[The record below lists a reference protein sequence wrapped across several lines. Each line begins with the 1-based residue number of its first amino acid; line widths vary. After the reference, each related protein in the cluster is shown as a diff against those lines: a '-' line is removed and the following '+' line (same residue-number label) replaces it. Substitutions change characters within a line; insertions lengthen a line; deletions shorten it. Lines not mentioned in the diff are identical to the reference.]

1 MSTPLDQHT
10 GSVLVP
16 SAAPAEQDESPTWIA
31 REDARHPELAQRRP
45 RLARKRW
52 LMVTG
57 AGLAA
62 AVTAGVWMHVAAK
75 PPARIALAN
84 RPDVPLVSTLVP
96 GVQPVSSRVL
106 VTGTISARH
115 NLPIGDGG
123 QAGRI
128 VKVYVQVGDVVRR
141 GQILARLDD
150 SVLKPQVAELAASLA
165 RARAQ
170 ATLSAAEYRRALE
183 IGPAG
188 GLSRQNIE
196 QSQAT
201 AAMDAANVQMVAAQ
215 LQQKRAQLA
224 LTRIVAPVSGIVL
237 TRAAEVGQVASPG
250 GPALFTLEDAG
261 RVELKGQVPEQDLA
275 SLKIGQPAKVYLIG
289 YPQPFP
295 GRIWL
300 LGAIVNQQTRLGQVR
315 IALDP
320 SPALRPG
327 AFARAVITESH
338 AEHPVLPQTAV
349 MTDSAGSY
357 VFIVD
362 RQGIVVRRPVELG
375 GVIASGVVIA
385 KGLTGRERV
394 VTLAGG
400 FLQSGE
406 AVRVAPEKG
415 ARS

>member
-1 MSTPLDQHT
+1 M
-10 GSVLVP
+10 P

-45 RLARKRW
+45 RIARKRW
-52 LMVTG
+52 LMVAG

-62 AVTAGVWMHVAAK
+62 AVAAGVWMHVAAK

-250 GPALFTLEDAG
+250 GPALLTLEDAG

-289 YPQPFP
+289 YRQPFP

-300 LGAIVNQQTRLGQVR
+300 LGATVNQQTRLGQVR

-320 SPALRPG
+320 NPALRPG

-338 AEHPVLPQTAV
+338 AERPVLPQTAV